1 MQLSERPDLD
11 NIKYGKSL
19 TLEEYIS
26 FVTKDDDVKVKT
38 KAEREVAY
46 NINKKYCN
54 DMIKCNGEITKLYSQ
69 KEGRGRYYCSDSIQT
84 MPSAIRGFYMRKKTT
99 DLDCVLCYPRI
110 LANICR
116 QNNITCPNLEYFIN
130 HRTEM
135 VVNLPTI
142 KTDVMS
148 YINNSNA
155 RTSNPFL
162 SNFKAECKAIHTQLF
177 GIPKYAKHLEAS
189 KGSDNEIGSA
199 MFRVLEDVELDI
211 ILKLKAY
218 LISEKNIEPAVMCH
232 DGMLLYGD
240 FYEDKQLLDDV
251 ETYIESHFKG
261 LGMKF
266 AYKKHCD
273 KIQRPESFDPDAEV
287 EDEDMNDNDV
297 AEALFKQHGHKIIIN
312 KGVPHAYYKHTWEQ
326 DVKMVFK
333 QWVSVCNYDILK
345 GSGGKKRK
353 LVKSQT
359 QRWNY
364 YIEQLSC
371 MAIDRLE
378 NVNVLDKEK
387 DTLAFSNGVYSFKT
401 KAFEPYDESKTYYF
415 TQKINR
421 KYPTEINDE
430 AKKRVHAVLL
440 DIFNGS
446 EDLMDEVFS
455 FQARGL
461 SGHVEDKVG
470 LCMVGL
476 RNSAKG
482 FIMFLMSEAFVGVM
496 GSIDSDELVHKKNS
510 SESVERRN
518 GFLGNL
524 CENKICISEE
534 VRVNTDLDGKMWKTI
549 ASGGDKV
556 TYRSAF
562 GLKCDGFVRALYTIT
577 CNKVPTFDV
586 ADAKENLLI
595 CNMPCK
601 FVEELPTVPEGGQK
615 INRGFSMKKADPSI
629 KDKFATEEY
638 IDAFTMF
645 VLGFYKDEKPKYL
658 ITSEMGKDNSEVVDD
673 NYDEEGDALSLCVK
687 KLYKITKDKTHV
699 VKCSDVHKTII
710 NEMKDMTPQIIKVF
724 LMGEAVPVEK
734 TKGSNHYIGLSL
746 ITVEKD
752 EEEKKSMFKARS

>member
-11 NIKYGKSL
+11 SIKYGKSL
-19 TLEEYIS
+19 TLEEYIG

-54 DMIKCNGEITKLYSQ
+54 DMIKCNGEITKLYWQ
-69 KEGRGRYYCSDSIQT
+69 TAGRGRYYCSDSIQT

-142 KTDVMS
+142 KTDVMA

-162 SNFKAECKAIHTQLF
+162 SSFKAECKAIHTQLF
-177 GIPKYAKHLEAS
+177 KIPKYAEHLEAS

-199 MFRVLEDVELDI
+199 MFRVLEDVELGI
-211 ILKLKAY
+211 ISELKAY

-240 FYEDKQLLDDV
+240 FYEDKQLLEDA
-251 ETYIESHFKG
+251 EAYIESRFKG

-266 AYKKHCD
+266 AYKKHCN
-273 KIQRPESFDPDAEV
+273 KIQIPESFDPDAEA

-312 KGVPHAYYKHTWEQ
+312 KGVPYAYYKYTWEQ

-353 LVKSQT
+353 FVKSQT

-364 YIEQLSC
+364 YIEQLLC

-378 NVNVLDKEK
+378 DVDVLDKEK
-387 DTLAFSNGVYSFKT
+387 DVLAFSDGVYSFKT
-401 KAFEPYDESKTYYF
+401 KAFEPYNESKTYYF

-421 KYPTEINDE
+421 NYPTKINED
-430 AKKRVHAVLL
+430 AKNHVHTVLL

-455 FQARGL
+455 FQARAL

-482 FIMFLMSEAFVGVM
+482 FIMLLLSEAFVGVM
-496 GSIDSDELVHKKNS
+496 GSIDSDELIHKKNS

-518 GFLGNL
+518 GFLGNF

-534 VRVNTDLDGKMWKTI
+534 VRVGSDLDGKMWKTI

-562 GLKCDGFVRALYTIT
+562 GLKCNGSIRALYTIT

-601 FVEELPTVPEGGQK
+601 FVEKLPEGDK
-615 INRGFSMKKADPSI
+615 TVNRGFSMKKADPSI
-629 KDKFATEEY
+629 KDKFQTEEY
-638 IDAFTMF
+638 TNAFTMF
-645 VLGFYKDEKPKYL
+645 VLGFYKGEKPEYL

-673 NYDEEGDALSLCVK
+673 NYDEKGDALSLCMK
-687 KLYKITKDKTHV
+687 KLYEITKDKKHLI
-699 VKCSDVHKTII
+699 KCSEVHKTVI
-710 NEMKDMTPQIIKVF
+710 NELSHVSPQMIKVF
-724 LMGEAVPVEK
+724 LLGEGIPVDK
-734 TKGSNHYIGLSL
+734 TKGSNHYVGLNL
-746 ITVEKD
+746 LTNPVADGTDGEGKC
-752 EEEKKSMFKARS
+752 MFKPK